1 MEFKLAWQFSLFSFN
16 LVTQM
21 SCSKKFLPQFE
32 IPMIVCFCLIQS
44 IQFLIYIFV
53 HLFFIYQTLFSDQK
67 RDSKPLSHC
76 CNTNSISASASV
88 APAALLENHHYRRG
102 VFQFFFR
109 NQTIS
114 TLSRT
119 ENRPHSEIVGD
130 KRWSG
135 PAEHFK
141 FRWGHKPIWWGK
153 LSSGRRCHFRPSVY
167 IFAIYE
173 GVSALA
179 LNQKTWTDAI
189 LH

>member
-1 MEFKLAWQFSLFSFN
+1 MEFKLAWQFSVSMWSHKCRAARNFFLN
-16 LVTQM
+16 LKYQWQSVFM
-21 SCSKKFLPQFE
+21 FDPVNSISKIILCSP
-32 IPMIVCFCLIQS
+32 
-44 IQFLIYIFV
+44 
-53 HLFFIYQTLFSDQK
+53 FFIYQTLFSDQK

-141 FRWGHKPIWWGK
+141 FRWGHKPICCG
-153 LSSGRRCHFRPSVY
+153 
-167 IFAIYE
+167 
-173 GVSALA
+173 
-179 LNQKTWTDAI
+179 
-189 LH
+189 